1 MRLSLAVAALVVAGA
16 AEPARADAKLDAA
29 VAKAEAQLA
38 KGKEDE
44 AVKILQKAAAQA
56 PKDPEPALVLAQFL
70 ARLGKLEDAGASL
83 TRASELSASAS
94 PAVKARVLAA
104 RSSMALRMGGAAEAL
119 ALAQQAV
126 QADGGASSLSALAR
140 AQARLGLPA
149 ARETAERAVKGGT
162 SSAAATSPRETR
174 SSPPI
179 WVGRRR
185 PPTSVPPRSS
195 LAPRSRRAASHAL
208 SRPRARWGPLSRPRA
223 PRPRPTLAPARPRPR
238 SRSPTSPRIPRTR
251 RARPWRR
258 PAGRHPGAEEP
269 AREAHAGPRIR
280 EPRTAHGSREQL
292 RTSGCPRPVVAGAA
306 GGRARAAPA
315 PGRFRRGQRRI
326 RSAVRRGEVVGRG
339 SAPPRPAP
347 PAQGGL
353 ERREGR
359 ARLGRGR
366 ASRPRRGPG
375 RARYSRLQR
384 G

>member
-94 PAVKARVLAA
+94 PAVKARVLVA

-162 SSAAATSPRETR
+162 SSAAAH
-174 SSPPI
+174 I
-179 WVGRRR
+179 AQGDAL
-185 PPTSVPPRSS
+185 
-195 LAPRSRRAASHAL
+195 LAAHL
-208 SRPRARWGPLSRPRA
+208 G
-223 PRPRPTLAPARPRPR
+223 
-238 SRSPTSPRIPRTR
+238 
-251 RARPWRR
+251 
-258 PAGRHPGAEEP
+258 
-269 AREAHAGPRIR
+269 REA
-280 EPRTAHGSREQL
+280 E
-292 RTSGCPRPVVAGAA
+292 
-306 GGRARAAPA
+306 
-315 PGRFRRGQRRI
+315 
-326 RSAVRRGEVVGRG
+326 
-339 SAPPRPAP
+339 
-347 PAQGGL
+347 
-353 ERREGR
+353 
-359 ARLGRGR
+359 ARL
-366 ASRPRRGPG
+366 
-375 RARYSRLQR
+375 
-384 G
+384 